1 MIDQALIDKATELI
15 NGGAMYKNVAKELH
29 VSAPTVTHWRMKGLI
44 PPTPFK
50 PTTKQAPVENQ
61 KKKNQQ
67 PRQGQ
72 VRGAPAGSDRQPTP
86 GRVAHHRGART
97 GARGET

>member
-1 MIDQALIDKATELI
+1 MIDQTLIDRATELI
-15 NGGAMYKNVAKELH
+15 NGGAMYKDVAEELH
-29 VSAPTVTHWRMKGLI
+29 VSQPTISVWRKKGLI

-50 PTTKQAPVENQ
+50 PTAKQAPVENQ

-72 VRGAPAGSDRQPTP
+72 VRGAPAQAGARAAV
-86 GRVAHHRGART
+86 GRVAYHRGTRT
-97 GARGET
+97 GD